1 MYSTEEIIL
10 FIIGD
15 VHQFIGHCLIPLYL
29 WVRAHNIQNKVYSQV
44 NAINAVNTQVKQGSK
59 GIIHAMVEKFL
70 YIPINDTIT
79 SSVDYNYLLKSL
91 DTQPK
96 EPTNQNSIKVP
107 KVVKQRV
114 RKHYYKTLGTSVINV
129 QCPLPPCSSSQTQSM
144 KNRRYKYSS

>member
-1 MYSTEEIIL
+1 
-10 FIIGD
+10 
-15 VHQFIGHCLIPLYL
+15 
-29 WVRAHNIQNKVYSQV
+29 
-44 NAINAVNTQVKQGSK
+44 
-59 GIIHAMVEKFL
+59 MVEKFL
-70 YIPINDTIT
+70 YIPIDDTIT